1 MNPQHAALIWK
12 LTRDLRSQDRTE
24 RITADALTALTEAL
38 GCEES
43 SLWLLNV
50 RDSRLYIVASVG
62 PQDRLGAFLDLDQ
75 GLPGAVSR
83 SGNPLLISDPA
94 RDPRFAGAGGSRIP
108 RNIFVIP
115 LKTPYECVGCI
126 QMTNKREGDF
136 SQDDYQVGLLGASLI
151 ALALEERGLI
161 TPPSDRL
168 NQMISLKELEVP
180 VAVQDESDAVLDP
193 VNLNIYE
200 GEWLAVLGEKG
211 CGSRNLHLLLEL
223 AFPPE
228 KSRGRFT
235 VMGRDAIRF
244 TEEERDDYRRGVLG
258 VLESQPPLVPTM
270 TVKGNVEIAARQVL
284 EPMDT
289 EEALELAGLKGLGG
303 KLPGSLSPLE
313 KRRVGLARLLAKKS
327 LLILAE
333 EPGSG
338 LSLAEQNIYLEALR
352 KTAKQLGASVVLFTA
367 QRQRADLA
375 DRILTMTEGRF
386 GSLYINRHPVQ
397 PVVAEKKSYKKG
409 SKGT

>member
-12 LTRDLRSQDRTE
+12 LTRDLRSGARTE
-24 RITADALTALTEAL
+24 QITADALTALTEAL

-62 PQDRLGAFLDLDQ
+62 SQDRLGAFLDLDQ

-94 RDPRFAGAGGSRIP
+94 RDPRFAGAGRIP

-115 LKTPYECVGCI
+115 LKTPYECLGCI

-136 SQDDYQVGLLGASLI
+136 SQDDYQMGLLGASLI
-151 ALALEERGLI
+151 ALALEERGLMA
-161 TPPSDRL
+161 PPSERL
-168 NQMISLKELEVP
+168 NQMISLKELEIP
-180 VAVQDESDAVLDP
+180 AAVQDESDAILGP
-193 VNLNIYE
+193 LNLNIYE
-200 GEWLAVLGEKG
+200 GEWLAVLGERG
-211 CGSRNLHLLLEL
+211 CGSRNLHQLLEL

-235 VMGRDAIRF
+235 VMGRDALSF
-244 TEEERDDYRRGVLG
+244 TEEERDDYRRGILG
-258 VLESQPPLVPTM
+258 VLEAQPPLVPTM
-270 TVKGNVEIAARQVL
+270 TVKGNVEIASRQVL

-289 EEALELAGLKGLGG
+289 EAALELAGLKGMGG
-303 KLPGSLSPLE
+303 RLPGSLNPLE

-352 KTAKQLGASVVLFTA
+352 KTAKQLGASVILFTA

-375 DRILTMTEGRF
+375 DRILTMTGGRF

-397 PVVAEKKSYKKG
+397 TAPAEKKSYKKG